1 MAELSVAHRAMMDPL
16 IAACSDAML
25 IKLADAVGAM
35 TGDRAQLIASTLAA
49 AVTDRARRDI
59 ALRPLMPLFAPR
71 PDGLDGVNF
80 PQQVLSRLWTQATAG
95 EPDLLSQLDEDGVD
109 AVAVADRLCRAGAA
123 AVRDAP
129 ETVWPEALA
138 PDKREDGLSTLA
150 ACLDLAPLARR
161 ALSLLPT
168 WVGRPD
174 GDQLADLRLLVT
186 DSAGVAP
193 DGACRMMEILFAHLG
208 DAALILRIVTHSS
221 NAASRESFLGV
232 SEMAIFVDRL
242 IAGIQAR
249 VRRVEA
255 YQPTADATATER
267 LLQDIAWSAAAMGEI
282 DVTLKPQPDGPWGKA
297 LRDARVKV
305 ATRMTALMMSADKLM
320 DTALPLTRT
329 PLAGRMTRAS
339 PRLDVDPEAPTMH
352 SLATILTLVGRLRGS
367 AAVFG
372 CESDRR
378 KLSAQLV
385 ERLSTYADEALD
397 LVNAGEAPDENRAL
411 ALIEC
416 VADLLGRLD
425 ATDAART
432 VRRRAAVAGAPT
444 TMDGPSPQAA

>member
-1 MAELSVAHRAMMDPL
+1 MAELSVAHRALMDPL
-16 IAACSDAML
+16 IAACSDVQLAR
-25 IKLADAVGAM
+25 LADAVGAM
-35 TGDRAQLIASTLAA
+35 PGERAVLIAATLAA
-49 AVTDRARRDI
+49 AVIDRARRDT
-59 ALRPLMPLFAPR
+59 AFRPLMPLFTAR
-71 PDGLDGVNF
+71 QDGLEGVTF
-80 PQQVLSRLWTQATAG
+80 PREVLNRLWVQASAG
-95 EPDLLSQLDEDGVD
+95 EPELLPQLDEDGAD
-109 AVAVADRLCRAGAA
+109 AVAVADRLCRAAAA
-123 AVRDAP
+123 AVRDRP
-129 ETVWPEALA
+129 ESVWPRTLA
-138 PDKREDGLSTLA
+138 AEQREEGLDRLA

-161 ALSLLPT
+161 ALPQLPA

-208 DAALILRIVTHSS
+208 DAALILRVVTHSS
-221 NAASRESFLGV
+221 NAASRESFLGA
-232 SEMAIFVDRL
+232 SEMAVFVDRL

-249 VRRVEA
+249 VRQVEA
-255 YQPTADATATER
+255 YAPRDGIDATER
-267 LLQDIAWSAAAMGEI
+267 LLQGIAWSAAVMGEI
-282 DVTLKPQPDGPWGKA
+282 DVTLSPQPDGPWGKA
-297 LRDARVKV
+297 LREARVKV

-329 PLAGRMTRAS
+329 QLAGRMTRPT
-339 PRLDVDPEAPTMH
+339 PRLDADPEGPAME

-378 KLSAQLV
+378 KLSEQLV

-397 LVNAGEAPDENRAL
+397 LVNAGEARDENRAL

-444 TMDGPSPQAA
+444 VMDGPSPQAA

>member
-16 IAACSDAML
+16 IAACSDDQL
-25 IKLADAVGAM
+25 VKLADAVGAM
-35 TGDRAQLIASTLAA
+35 AGDRARLVSQTLSA
-49 AVTDRARRDI
+49 AVADRARRDT
-59 ALRPLMPLFAPR
+59 ALWPLMPLFMPR
-71 PDGLDGVNF
+71 QDGLEGVTF
-80 PQQVLSRLWTQATAG
+80 PREVLNRLWRQASAA
-95 EPDLLSQLDEDGVD
+95 EPELLPQLDEDGDD
-109 AVAVADRLCRAGAA
+109 AVAVADRLCRAAA
-123 AVRDAP
+123 GAVRDRP
-129 ETVWPEALA
+129 EAVWPQALA
-138 PDKREDGLSTLA
+138 PQQRENGLEQLA
-150 ACLDLAPLARR
+150 VCLDLAPLARR
-161 ALSLLPT
+161 ALPQLPA
-168 WVGRPD
+168 WVGRAD

-186 DSAGVAP
+186 DSAGIAA

-208 DAALILRIVTHSS
+208 DAALILRVVTHSS

-232 SEMAIFVDRL
+232 SEMAIFVNRL
-242 IAGIQAR
+242 IGGIQDR
-249 VRRVEA
+249 VRQVEA
-255 YQPTADATATER
+255 YKPKDGAEGTER
-267 LLQDIAWSAAAMGEI
+267 LLRDIAWSAATIGEI
-282 DVTLKPQPDGPWGKA
+282 DVTLTPQPDGPWGKA

-329 PLAGRMTRAS
+329 QLAGRMTRAA
-339 PRLDVDPEAPTMH
+339 PRLDADPASPALAD
-352 SLATILTLVGRLRGS
+352 LATIVTLIGRLRGS

-378 KLSAQLV
+378 KLSERLT

-397 LVNAGEAPDENRAL
+397 LVNAGEVEDENRAL

-444 TMDGPSPQAA
+444 TTDGPSPQAA